1 MNQRPLRPERSAL
14 AMLSYAPL
22 AWCLILQPAMKTLG
36 RDVDKRPTGCDISRV
51 LFPCRGGPPRRGRR
65 PFIWTRPCGRA
76 LPRRES
82 GLPAT
87 QQFWATPSSLL
98 GLAPGGVCRAGG
110 LTDAAVRSYRTFS
123 PFPPKGRCI
132 FCGTFPTPVSR
143 ASRQPGRWALPTT
156 AAQWCSDFPPPPR
169 GGSGLPRIQPWHYTP
184 LGQSLHREFRPAG
197 NFVRLFG
204 GR

>member
-1 MNQRPLRPERSAL
+1 MIPRLWIATVADDVQSDKKKAVRLSCRTASFEKWSEQLDLNQRPLRPERSAL

-123 PFPPKGRCI
+123 P
-132 FCGTFPTPVSR
+132 
-143 ASRQPGRWALPTT
+143 LP
-156 AAQWCSDFPPPPR
+156 
-169 GGSGLPRIQPWHYTP
+169 
-184 LGQSLHREFRPAG
+184 
-197 NFVRLFG
+197 
-204 GR
+204 